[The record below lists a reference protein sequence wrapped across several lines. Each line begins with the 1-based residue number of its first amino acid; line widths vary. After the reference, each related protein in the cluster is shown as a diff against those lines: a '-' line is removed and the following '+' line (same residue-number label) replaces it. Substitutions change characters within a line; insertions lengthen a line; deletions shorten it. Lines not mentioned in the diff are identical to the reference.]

1 MKNHHRLTL
10 VTLLSLLLLL
20 LISGVATGLP
30 FRTRGGGKDDD
41 DGDEPNSSHSK
52 SKSSPQ
58 QKASKLVADAVIDN
72 GHIRYIST
80 SSTSIKNKKNQN
92 DIVQAFFASNATTT
106 TTSTATSES
115 EALSQD
121 IWERA
126 SQLEEFLVSTRRTLH
141 RHPELMYQ
149 EEETS
154 KHVQHVL
161 NELGISY
168 TTGWAVNTV
177 PDIIPGKGGYGIV
190 ADIGTG
196 GPPCVLLRADMDA
209 LPIVERTQGVDD
221 FKSQSPGKMHACGH
235 DGHTTMLLGAA
246 SILKE
251 MEDSIHGTVSSP
263 SFVPLLVVVVSPES
277 CWRRDHS
284 HHRSGSL
291 SSVSLD
297 PLDVSTG

>member
-1 MKNHHRLTL
+1 MKNHHPLTL

-20 LISGVATGLP
+20 ISSVATGLP

-41 DGDEPNSSHSK
+41 DDGDEPNSSSNK
-52 SKSSPQ
+52 SPSPQ

-72 GHIRYIST
+72 GNIRYIST
-80 SSTSIKNKKNQN
+80 SSSTSIKNKNNN
-92 DIVQAFFASNATTT
+92 DSVQAFFSSNA
-106 TTSTATSES
+106 TSTATSE
-115 EALSQD
+115 ALRQD

-126 SQLEEFLVSTRRTLH
+126 AQLEDFLVSTRRTLH

-209 LPIVERTQGVDD
+209 LPIVERTQGVDA
-221 FKSQSPGKMHACGH
+221 FRSQSPGKMHACGH

-246 SILKE
+246 SILKD
-251 MEDSIHGTVSSP
+251 MEDSIHGTVRLLLLFLFSS
-263 SFVPLLVVVVSPES
+263 LLSPQNLVGNGITLTIEAAL
-277 CWRRDHS
+277 CRLYHFK
-284 HHRSGSL
+284 RS
-291 SSVSLD
+291 V
-297 PLDVSTG
+297 